1 MNPWAFWSTV
11 HYLWLVFQEQP
22 LVVYLD
28 GPGLYGAG
36 IPFAVSLLILWW
48 IFSGAERFQQRV
60 WTYLPKWLWIYRTTR
75 QSSPISLNLPILS
88 GFFLTCVV
96 IGHYSGYWTQIGY
109 HFFDAGLIFWPM
121 LALLDGEFPV
131 LLTYPLTFFGML
143 IDDVFAAGQ
152 QGHWAGTYWFGV
164 GGAGFHDGLF
174 IGPITALTLAVLL
187 KGLGALGRREGLFS
201 SEPQRE
207 TNPEEP
213 HSAL

>member
-174 IGPITALTLAVLL
+174 IGPITALTLAVL
-187 KGLGALGRREGLFS
+187 
-201 SEPQRE
+201 
-207 TNPEEP
+207 
-213 HSAL
+213 